1 MALTGI
7 LEAEFQAQIV
17 GPNGVAT
24 MVGWE
29 YAHWRP
35 ARTKHGWRTPG
46 TGELAEG
53 WPDLTLVHHRARR
66 LIFAEL
72 KKDGEHLKPA
82 QLEVFKR
89 LHSLVDAP
97 PWDVAT
103 GRASLAAWWSSQGRE
118 DRGRSE
124 LLIPARV
131 ELFTWRPAD
140 IDTIAEILR

>member
-1 MALTGI
+1 MALTEI
-7 LEAEFQAQIV
+7 LEADFQRQLV
-17 GPNGVAT
+17 GENGVAT

-29 YAHWRP
+29 FAHWRP

-53 WPDLTLVHHRARR
+53 WPDLTLVRARDRR
-66 LIFAEL
+66 LILAEL
-72 KKDGEHLKPA
+72 KKNGEHLKPA

-103 GRASLAAWWSSQGRE
+103 GRSSLSAWWSSQVRE
-118 DRGRSE
+118 DRGRAE
-124 LLIPARV
+124 LLIPVRI

-140 IDTIAEILR
+140 LETIAEILR